1 MQWSPAVRVN
11 DSRQLFREVMTEAKK
26 ITWPT
31 LKEAV
36 AGTVG
41 VVVVVTIITIVLSIV
56 DAILGQSIQWLL
68 PG

>member
-1 MQWSPAVRVN
+1 MQWSPAVWVN
-11 DSRQLFREVMTEAKK
+11 DSSQFFREVMTEAKK

-31 LKEAV
+31 QKEAV

-41 VVVVVTIITIVLSIV
+41 VGVVVTIITIVLSIV